1 MPTNFAK
8 IIAAVVLPWIAFELI
23 LRLYGYVPPDNR
35 TRVLL
40 YPKFP
45 AFYEP
50 DPDFGWK
57 LRPGL
62 DWQGREMV
70 VPFTTDSA
78 GHRTTPGTNPE
89 AAPEVVTVGDSSTFG
104 YGAADAESYP
114 AALAQQLR
122 ATLGRPVEVR
132 NLGVPGYTAH
142 SARLIAEANP
152 APAPVTLV
160 MVGFNDHF
168 PADRSSTQ
176 EMWIRRAA
184 YLCFSSR
191 ACAFLFDKFVPPR
204 AETRPPLVEYR
215 PAVPLPNFQSDL
227 IATARNLKARGSV
240 PIFLIYP
247 SILSDEKTREAV
259 AAFWKHPRALVDANI
274 DAHPT
279 YQALTRTVAAS
290 EDVKVIDLAA
300 IFDARG
306 NEALHIDWV
315 HPNAAGYRVI
325 AEAVAP
331 AVREALEAKAAG
343 GG

>member
-1 MPTNFAK
+1 MPTTIAK
-8 IIAAVVLPWIAFELI
+8 IIAAVLLPWIAFELI
-23 LRLYGYVPPDNR
+23 LRLGGYESPDNR

-45 AFYEP
+45 PFYEP
-50 DPDFGWK
+50 DPDLGWK

-70 VPFTTDSA
+70 VPFTTDSS
-78 GHRTTPGTNPE
+78 GSRTTPGTNS
-89 AAPEVVTVGDSSTFG
+89 AAVPEVVTVGDSSTFG
-104 YGAADAESYP
+104 YGASDAESYP

-122 ATLGRPVEVR
+122 ETQGRPVEVR
-132 NLGVPGYTAH
+132 NLGVPGYTSH

-152 APAPVTLV
+152 TPAPVTIV

-184 YLCFSSR
+184 YLCFASR
-191 ACAFLFDKFVPPR
+191 ACSLLFDKLVPPR
-204 AETRPPLVEYR
+204 AETRVPLVEYQ
-215 PAVPLPNFQSDL
+215 PAVPLPNFESNL
-227 IATARNLKARGSV
+227 IAIARNLKARGSV

-247 SILSDEKTREAV
+247 SILSDEKTRVAV
-259 AAFWKHPRALVDANI
+259 AAFWKHPRELVDANI

-279 YQALTRTVAAS
+279 YQAMTRAVA
-290 EDVKVIDLAA
+290 EREGVRVIDLAA

-306 NEALHIDWV
+306 NAALHLDWV

-331 AVREALEAKAAG
+331 AVHEAVGAASG
-343 GG
+343 G